1 MNRPLMIAAAALV
14 LMTAAHAAPP
24 KKWFL
29 EVSMYGMSNRGTV
42 DSDKPEIR
50 YLEHVFDTRN
60 ECMARWRT
68 FRKKCEG
75 LIQDNNNVGYFSIAK
90 FTGACRQWREQPGPV
105 LVPPERSD
113 DDTPGIQR
121 EQECAK

>member
-1 MNRPLMIAAAALV
+1 MKSPVIATILLVLAAPAAASPA
-14 LMTAAHAAPP
+14 

-42 DSDKPEIR
+42 DWSNPEIR
-50 YLEHVFDTRN
+50 YLEHAFDTRS
-60 ECMARWRT
+60 ECRARWRT

-75 LIQDNNNVGYFSIAK
+75 LIQDHNVGYYQYAK
-90 FTGACRQWREQPGPV
+90 FTGVCQQWREQPGPV
-105 LVPPERSD
+105 LMTPEASD
-113 DDTPGIQR
+113 EDSPLMKQ